1 MIIKPAEDKARDIA
15 ELNALLSL
23 PGLNASTKKQIDQ
36 EIKNIQ
42 SGLKG
47 EEETAYQM
55 AVHYAESKN
64 WMVIHDLRLEHNG
77 MVAQIDHLMLN
88 RFMEIYVC
96 ESKRFSEG
104 VSINEHGEFATF
116 YQGKARG
123 IPSPIEQNNRHII
136 LLNKLFNSGRI
147 ELPTRLGFDMAPRL
161 ISLILVANSARIS
174 RPKNAGKIAGL
185 DRIIKNEQLK
195 KKIEKDFD
203 NEGLFSTISSVSKV
217 ISSETLQNFAESL
230 AALHQPIEINWK
242 ARFGITD
249 NISEPLIAPAT
260 VATEPKEE
268 PTDTLHSNTAEAETK
283 ATEAPIE
290 DEVKTESMA
299 TSEEAAD
306 SKASQPKRLFCAAC
320 QKSVTPTVARFCWNN
335 KAKFQGKVY
344 CFHCQKKI

>member
-23 PGLNASTKKQIDQ
+23 PGLNASTKKQITQ

-77 MVAQIDHLMLN
+77 MVAQIDHLILN

-104 VSINEHGEFATF
+104 IAINEHGEFSAF
-116 YQGKARG
+116 YRGKAYG

-136 LLNKLFNSGRI
+136 LLNKLFNSGCI
-147 ELPTRLGFDMAPRL
+147 ELPTRLGFDMVPRL

-174 RPKNAGKIAGL
+174 RPKNAGKIEGL
-185 DRIIKNEQLK
+185 DRIIKNEQLE
-195 KKIEKDFD
+195 KKINKDIN
-203 NEGLFSTISSVSKV
+203 NESLFTSISSMSKM
-217 ISSETLQNFAESL
+217 ISSETLQKFAESL

-242 ARFGITD
+242 ARFGIAD

-260 VATEPKEE
+260 VAMEPKEV
-268 PTDTLHSNTAEAETK
+268 PTDTLPSKMAETEAK
-283 ATEAPIE
+283 ATEAPVE

-299 TSEEAAD
+299 ASEDAEEN
-306 SKASQPKRLFCAAC
+306 KTSQPKRLFCAAC

-344 CFHCQKKI
+344 CFNCQKKI